1 MMYLV
6 NCEVVK
12 SYYMQDDNEV
22 KEHNHIVEADN
33 EEEAINK
40 VRNYYSLKHSD
51 YYVTHFVNFNYCN
64 ELIR

>member
-1 MMYLV
+1 
-6 NCEVVK
+6 
-12 SYYMQDDNEV
+12 MQDDNEV